1 MKIILSLT
9 LLILGFSNFAFSQD
23 DEKESSLISV
33 NICQPS
39 LTEAGRQSSFRFNYV
54 YRIITG
60 KTGSVKDV
68 KEVLDHKKF
77 QHLMD
82 DKDVIPCIEKWK
94 LKPSETYILTISV
107 GTTGEENSL
116 NISSKTVKIKF
127 IL

>member
-1 MKIILSLT
+1 
-9 LLILGFSNFAFSQD
+9 
-23 DEKESSLISV
+23 
-33 NICQPS
+33 
-39 LTEAGRQSSFRFNYV
+39 
-54 YRIITG
+54 
-60 KTGSVKDV
+60 
-68 KEVLDHKKF
+68 
-77 QHLMD
+77 MD